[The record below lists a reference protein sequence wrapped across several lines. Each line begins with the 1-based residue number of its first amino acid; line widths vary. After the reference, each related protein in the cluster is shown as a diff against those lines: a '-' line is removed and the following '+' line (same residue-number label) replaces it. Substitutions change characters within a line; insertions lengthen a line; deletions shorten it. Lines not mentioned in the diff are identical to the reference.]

1 MGQERLDRELDYDE
15 PGHVDLLAEEGSGGY
30 GYLVITDESFV
41 VISGSWDLPSP
52 FSQPWRAKPD
62 SGSSVGRPEPADQLI
77 VEVQVWRSPMG
88 SKSRGRSEAR
98 IPTGLGVRGKGEPI
112 DDLVDSTVGSGADS
126 EVPGRGAW
134 PVWARVAVSLLLL
147 YHMAAV
153 MAGAVGVPPSSDL
166 EQGIAD
172 WFTPYFDLMDMGYS
186 YRYYAEP
193 PPTPVVTATLQF
205 DDGRTEEIVR
215 LPARNLTGPRMR
227 HQRQLALANSLYT
240 DVQEAKLRTRDA
252 SQSRLA
258 RAYARHLCRTRPGC
272 RMVTLRVQQHLI
284 PDPQRVREAV
294 SEPGAPQFDL
304 FAERM
309 FTTPEWIGDYPCD
322 AF

>member
-1 MGQERLDRELDYDE
+1 
-15 PGHVDLLAEEGSGGY
+15 
-30 GYLVITDESFV
+30 
-41 VISGSWDLPSP
+41 
-52 FSQPWRAKPD
+52 
-62 SGSSVGRPEPADQLI
+62 
-77 VEVQVWRSPMG
+77 MG
-88 SKSRGRSEAR
+88 SKSRGRSEGR
-98 IPTGLGVRGKGEPI
+98 TPTRHELRGRGEPI
-112 DDLVDSTVGSGADS
+112 EDRLDAKAGSGADS
-126 EVPGRGAW
+126 EAPGRGAW
-134 PVWARVAVSLLLL
+134 PAWARVSVSLVLL

-153 MAGAVGVPPSSDL
+153 LAGAVGVPPSSEL

-193 PPTPVVTATLQF
+193 PPTPVVTATLQY
-205 DDGRTEEIVR
+205 DNGRPEETVR
-215 LPARNLTGPRMR
+215 LPARDLAGPRMR

-258 RAYARHLCRTRPGC
+258 RAYARHLCRSRPGC

-284 PDPQRVREAV
+284 PDPQRVRETI
-294 SEPGAPQFDL
+294 SEPGGARFDL